1 HSFPTLRSSDLHR
14 IDDSGDLMSRHPRV
28 LDAGRGAFLCNGIG
42 VTNTA
47 CFNLDAHRSNA
58 GLRNFTLNELQCALG
73 TSHLH
78 NTHLRHTSSDASFI
92 KRVSANFEAPAT
104 VVPGSLTGCWSAAR
118 IACPSFRN
126 LVSSA
131 APTRADAGSKIVA

>member
-58 GLRNFTLNELQCALG
+58 GLRNFTLNELQGTLG

-92 KRVSANFEAPAT
+92 KRVSANFEASAT
-104 VVPGSLTGCWSAAR
+104 VVPGFSDSLLGPQRGW
-118 IACPSFRN
+118 P
-126 LVSSA
+126 
-131 APTRADAGSKIVA
+131 APAFATWFHQRANAS